1 MDNKKEL
8 NLEELAQVSGGWT
21 YDGVADWLK
30 GFEIACPYCGNSS
43 RDVAQFQFMSF
54 SKSNVYFRCVNC
66 KREFIYSALAPKKG
80 QILLLDD
87 NQKTIKRFNMNN

>member
-8 NLEELAQVSGGWT
+8 NPEEMAQASGGWT
-21 YDGVADWLK
+21 YDGAADWLK

-43 RDVAQFQFMSF
+43 RDVAQSAFMS
-54 SKSNVYFRCVNC
+54 SKSTVFFRCVSC
-66 KREFIYSALAPKKG
+66 KRQFIYSTLSDKKG

-87 NQKTIKRFNMNN
+87 NHKTIKRFNMNN